1 MDFDTAADSG
11 NGNGDSGG
19 GEGLVALLTSIGDQR
34 MGAQADTGYVN
45 WPAATILARWLALH
59 PQTVAGKGVM
69 EVGAGLGLCGLVAA
83 RWAGEVLLTDYNLAC
98 LERLQRHVELN
109 RDAGH
114 QEAAEAGTGGDG
126 KQRPQKQEQVQ
137 PALAR
142 EGGVKVRWLDWDRIE
157 TPSSPAP
164 PASASGLVGAAGVAL
179 EVGGPASSSSPLRW
193 RVSAPAVVEEE
204 EEEGEAGGLGGSSS
218 SGTTSS
224 SDRSGSSSGS
234 AFGRPA
240 WGARLLDVIV
250 GSDVICD
257 ASCARGVAGLIA
269 ATLKPKGEG
278 GVAFVTAP
286 FPAHRYGVD
295 CFPAE
300 LEGRSSVC
308 SISVVFVHPSNNSIM

>member
-1 MDFDTAADSG
+1 MSFDTATEKGGDNS
-11 NGNGDSGG
+11 DSGG
-19 GEGLVALLTSIGDQR
+19 GEGLVALLTAIGDRR
-34 MGAQADTGYVN
+34 MGGQADTGYVN

-59 PQTVAGKGVM
+59 PQTVAGKSVM
-69 EVGAGLGLCGLVAA
+69 EIGAGLGLCGLVAA
-83 RWAGEVLLTDYNLAC
+83 RWAEEVLLTDYNLAC

-114 QEAAEAGTGGDG
+114 QEAAEAGAGDDG
-126 KQRPQKQEQVQ
+126 KQRPQKQEQMQ

-157 TPSSPAP
+157 TLSSPPP
-164 PASASGLVGAAGVAL
+164 PASASGLVGAGGEAL
-179 EVGGPASSSSPLRW
+179 EMGGPASSSSPLRW
-193 RVSAPAVVEEE
+193 RVSAPVAEEG
-204 EEEGEAGGLGGSSS
+204 EEEGEAGGLGESSS

-224 SDRSGSSSGS
+224 SDRSGNSSGS

-240 WGARLLDVIV
+240 WGAGLLDVIV

-269 ATLKPKGEG
+269 ATLKPAGEG
-278 GVAFVTAP
+278 GVAVVTAP
-286 FPAHRYGVD
+286 FPAHRYGVE

-308 SISVVFVHPSNNSIM
+308 VV

>member
-1 MDFDTAADSG
+1 MAFDAADG
-11 NGNGDSGG
+11 PDNDNDTSGG
-19 GEGLVALLTSIGDQR
+19 GLVALLTAIGDRR
-34 MGAQADTGYVN
+34 MGGQADTGYVN

-59 PQTVAGKGVM
+59 PRAVAGKAVM

-83 RWAGEVLLTDYNLAC
+83 RWAREVLLTDYNLAC

-109 RDAGH
+109 RDGGA
-114 QEAAEAGTGGDG
+114 GGDG
-126 KQRPQKQEQVQ
+126 DGGGGCMQEKVV

-142 EGGVKVRWLDWDRIE
+142 EDGVKVRWLDWDRIE
-157 TPSSPAP
+157 TLLPPVAA
-164 PASASGLVGAAGVAL
+164 PASGGVGDVGGGKEAL
-179 EVGGPASSSSPLRW
+179 EGEGSAAWRW
-193 RVSAPAVVEEE
+193 RVGAPVEEGEEE
-204 EEEGEAGGLGGSSS
+204 EDGPGGSGSSNS

-224 SDRSGSSSGS
+224 SNSGCSSNS

-240 WGARLLDVIV
+240 WGTGLLDVII

-269 ATLKPKGEG
+269 ATLKPAGEG
-278 GVAFVTAP
+278 GMAYVTAP

-300 LEGRSSVC
+300 LKGQWWCICTGTAPFR
-308 SISVVFVHPSNNSIM
+308 FD